1 MDLIVWKRRKK
12 RGAGGEKRELQ
23 SEQRERKFKEE
34 ENR

>member
-1 MDLIVWKRRKK
+1 MEKKKK